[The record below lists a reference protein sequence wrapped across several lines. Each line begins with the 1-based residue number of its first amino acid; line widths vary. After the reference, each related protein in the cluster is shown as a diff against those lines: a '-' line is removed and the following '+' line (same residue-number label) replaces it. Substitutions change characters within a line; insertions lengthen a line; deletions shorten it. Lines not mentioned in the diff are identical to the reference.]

1 MKEVVVLSLGGSMI
15 VPEKIDPVWI
25 DKFKHLIIK
34 LKNKYKFVIVCGG
47 GFVARE
53 YITILNAEH
62 KSKKQQSLAGIA
74 VTRMNA
80 RIMMQIFSEYANK
93 ELPLEMKQVKSMLSK
108 KDIVFC
114 GALRYAP
121 NQTSDST
128 AARLAVYLDTRFIN
142 ITNVDGLYTDNP
154 LKNKNARF
162 IEKISWNE
170 FEKRA
175 LKIKYKPGQHFVLDQ
190 AAAKLI
196 RKNKIVTYIVGKNL
210 RSLENLLKN
219 KHFKGTT
226 IGN

>member
-15 VPEKIDPVWI
+15 VPEKIDSLWL

-53 YITILNAEH
+53 YITLLKEEH

-80 RIMMQIFSEYANK
+80 RIMMQIFSDANK

-114 GALRYAP
+114 GALNYAP
-121 NQTSDST
+121 NQTSDGT
-128 AARLAVYLDTRFIN
+128 AAKLASYIKTRFIN

-154 LKNKNARF
+154 LKNKHARF
-162 IEKISWNE
+162 IAQISWAD
-170 FEKRA
+170 FEKKA

-190 AAAKLI
+190 SAAKLI
-196 RKNKIVTYIVGKNL
+196 KKERIPTYIIGKDL
-210 RSLENLLKN
+210 KSLQNLLKN
-219 KHFKGTT
+219 KPFKGT
-226 IGN
+226 IIRG

>member
-15 VPEKIDPVWI
+15 VPEKIDSLWL
-25 DKFKHLIIK
+25 DKFKHLIMK

-53 YITILNAEH
+53 YITLLKEEH

-80 RIMMQIFSEYANK
+80 RIMMQIFSDANK
-93 ELPLEMKQVKSMLSK
+93 ELPMEMKQVKSMLSK

-114 GALRYAP
+114 GALKYAP
-121 NQTSDST
+121 NQTSDGT
-128 AARLAVYLDTRFIN
+128 AAKLASYIKTRFIN

-154 LKNKNARF
+154 LKNKHAKF
-162 IEKISWNE
+162 IAQISWAD
-170 FEKRA
+170 FEKKA

-190 AAAKLI
+190 SAAKLI
-196 RKNKIVTYIVGKNL
+196 KKERIPTYIIGKDL
-210 RSLENLLKN
+210 KSLQNLLKN
-219 KHFKGTT
+219 KPFKGT
-226 IGN
+226 IIRG